1 MRLRA
6 RKPRQNALAK
16 SQGVFCFSTLTT
28 ETLPALS
35 SLPRSLRDQSLQQNR
50 PPPDRFAPRAVVIH
64 CAGVEDLVVL
74 PEFVN
79 DPFWPAVLEP
89 HRCRIAGWFSTGL
102 FEVVF
107 LTLAEIVINPCKVCR
122 RSGVQTTEQSP
133 VVHHRQG
140 DRSQL
145 FRSRRSR
152 ISTRPIGWTSMVHG
166 RSGSARN
173 AQRPSQGVVLTISF
187 AREIRLILIHGL
199 PKSSLPRLNSEL
211 R

>member
-35 SLPRSLRDQSLQQNR
+35 SPPRSLRDQSLQQNR

-133 VVHHRQG
+133 VVFV
-140 DRSQL
+140 DCRSNRRVEPRVRVPAL
-145 FRSRRSR
+145 CRAFR
-152 ISTRPIGWTSMVHG
+152 
-166 RSGSARN
+166 AD
-173 AQRPSQGVVLTISF
+173 
-187 AREIRLILIHGL
+187 ERLDGL
-199 PKSSLPRLNSEL
+199 PCSG
-211 R
+211 